1 MVKNIDEIIIVQVNF
16 LREDQVVE
24 PVIDDHV

>member
-24 PVIDDHV
+24 PVIGDHV